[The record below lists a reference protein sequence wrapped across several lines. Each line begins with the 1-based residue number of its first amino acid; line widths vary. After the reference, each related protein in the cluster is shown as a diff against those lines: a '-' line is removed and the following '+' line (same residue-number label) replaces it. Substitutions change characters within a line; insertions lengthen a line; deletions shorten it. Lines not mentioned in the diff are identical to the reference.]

1 MRIFLIFLFAI
12 LPHSVFSST
21 HIATEF
27 YIDCVD
33 MWNDFGGA
41 EMTDDDV
48 KQNTVLMGNK
58 DTYPIMLP
66 GKIACKIDKLEK
78 DKISVIEYQVEIPE
92 KFYNFVLLGLLSLLF
107 SVALSKIIFRTTP

>member
-1 MRIFLIFLFAI
+1 
-12 LPHSVFSST
+12 
-21 HIATEF
+21 
-27 YIDCVD
+27 

-78 DKISVIEYQVEIPE
+78 DRLVILCPFAEQTADNPE
-92 KFYNFVLLGLLSLLF
+92 GLGAIEFGEGPNKFGIENYVLAGGRLLGTCK
-107 SVALSKIIFRTTP
+107 KIIIK